1 MLSRGLPKLRMAKFT
16 ISIHSAP
23 MMSLRRR
30 KRLAGSKNWIAC
42 EFDNP
47 SGKEAKQHIR

>member
-1 MLSRGLPKLRMAKFT
+1 MLSRGLPKLRIAKFT

-23 MMSLRRR
+23 MVSLRHRQ
-30 KRLAGSKNWIAC
+30 RLAGSTNWIAC
-42 EFDNP
+42 SFDNP